1 MVPSFRYHLVTVC
14 AIFLALGVGIVIGS
28 SFVQSAIVDRQTRR
42 LDELK
47 AQFSREIV
55 PLREQNQRYAEFL
68 TSLAPALLRSHLAD
82 VRVALVQTGDYPD
95 ALRKIRDALEKS
107 GATIASVTVI
117 DHAFPRVAPVRL
129 AEIWPRLRSGR
140 HLPVEA
146 NSLLRIIAA
155 AIALGGRESDL
166 AVLEEARLIVREGDY
181 TEGNEY
187 VILVGGAS
195 VKHESR
201 ASSVDV
207 PLITFLKAQSVTVV
221 AAEPENADVSYLTA
235 LQDSGIATVE
245 KADTDIGQMTLVLSL
260 HSGREDAKKTARS
273 GSLPPT
279 LLPR

>member
-47 AQFSREIV
+47 VQFSREIV

-68 TSLAPALLRSHLAD
+68 TSLAPTLLKSHLVD

-95 ALRKIRDALEKS
+95 TLRKIRNALEKS
-107 GATIASVTVI
+107 GATIASVTII
-117 DHAFPRVAPVRL
+117 DHAFPHIAPVKL
-129 AEIWPRLRSGR
+129 AQIWPRLRSGR

-146 NSLLRIIAA
+146 DSLLRIIAVA
-155 AIALGGRESDL
+155 LALGGRESDL
-166 AVLEEARLIVREGDY
+166 AVLEEAKLIVREGDY
-181 TEGNEY
+181 NEGNEF

-195 VKHESR
+195 EEHESR
-201 ASSVDV
+201 TSSVDV
-207 PLITFLKAQSVTVV
+207 PLIAFLKAQGVTVV
-221 AAEPENADVSYLTA
+221 AAEPENAAIPYLTA
-235 LQDSGIATVE
+235 LQESGITTVE

-260 HSGREDAKKTARS
+260 HSAREDAKKTARS
-273 GSLPPT
+273 GVLPPT
-279 LLPR
+279 VLPR